1 MLVSMR
7 RYNDGWG
14 REQSESSKKLINS
27 RIVEVVGQ
35 DSRLRSV
42 LERLTEYEGSLV
54 ISKATISWLFE
65 AWAMGNDFG
74 DNTRCLRLTA

>member
-1 MLVSMR
+1 MR
-7 RYNDGWG
+7 RYSDGWG

-42 LERLTEYEGSLV
+42 LERLTEYEASL
-54 ISKATISWLFE
+54 
-65 AWAMGNDFG
+65 GDFQSYHFLIIRGLG
-74 DNTRCLRLTA
+74 DG